1 MPTLTFHPEVEAL
14 FALMKQFRTPPIHT
28 LPVAEARESFARGA
42 DLLGGPIVEMAD
54 VENLEADGAKSKLPI
69 RIYRPHGLPAGPAP
83 ALVFFHGGGWTI
95 GSIQTHDKVCRKLA
109 AQALCA
115 VISVEYRLAPEHPLP
130 AAPLDA
136 IAAVTWLH
144 AHAPSLTLDPT
155 RFAVCGDSA
164 GGVLAAVTAIAARD
178 AGIPLRAQVLLYP
191 STDSR
196 KSSDDA
202 YPSRKINAQ
211 VPLLDENTKNWF
223 TKNSLPDRSAA
234 DHWHVSPLL
243 APNLTGVAPALM
255 VTAERDI
262 LHDEGVLYAA
272 RLEDA
277 GVEVMR
283 RNYPGMVHGFV
294 TLSAVLSAADETV
307 DTIAFFLK
315 QRLLP
320 AAKTAEHG

>member
-1 MPTLTFHPEVEAL
+1 MPPLTFHPEVEAL
-14 FALMKQFRTPPIHT
+14 FALMKQFKSPPIHT

-42 DLLGGPIVEMAD
+42 DMLGGPIVELAS
-54 VENLEADGAKSKLPI
+54 VEDLEADGPESRLPI
-69 RIYRPHGLPAGPAP
+69 RLYRPLGLPAGPAP

-144 AHAPSLTLDPT
+144 AHAASLALDPA
-155 RFAVCGDSA
+155 RLAVCGDSA
-164 GGVLAAVTAIAARD
+164 GGVLAAVTAVAARD

-191 STDSR
+191 SADSR
-196 KSSDDA
+196 ESSNDA

-211 VPLLDENTKNWF
+211 VPMLDENIKNWF
-223 TKNSLPDRSAA
+223 TRNSLPDRSAA
-234 DHWHVSPLL
+234 NHWHVSPILVP
-243 APNLTGVAPALM
+243 ALTGVAPALV

-262 LHDEGVLYAA
+262 LHDEGVLYAS
-272 RLEDA
+272 RLEAA

-294 TLSAVLSAADETV
+294 TLGAILSAADETV
-307 DTIAFFLK
+307 ATIAFFLK

-320 AAKTAEHG
+320 AAKSV